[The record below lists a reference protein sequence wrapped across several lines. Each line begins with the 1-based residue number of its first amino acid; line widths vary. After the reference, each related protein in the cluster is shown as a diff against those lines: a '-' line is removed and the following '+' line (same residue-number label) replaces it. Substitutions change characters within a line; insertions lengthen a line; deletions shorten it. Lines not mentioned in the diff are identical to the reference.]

1 MITFIIKGF
10 YLLFVSQ
17 YSHLDINR
25 DILIKYRVSSVN
37 SVDLLSGTMIL
48 FIVVVSDW
56 CIMNL
61 DHGWWINILL
71 NLLLIYP
78 PIKSTFDLYSTLLHF
93 LYPTSD
99 AM

>member
-1 MITFIIKGF
+1 M
-10 YLLFVSQ
+10 SHN
-17 YSHLDINR
+17 SHLDIDR
-25 DILIKYRVSSVN
+25 DILIKYRVSSDS
-37 SVDLLSGTMIL
+37 SVDLLSGTVIL

-78 PIKSTFDLYSTLLHF
+78 PNKSTFDLYSTLLRF

>member
-1 MITFIIKGF
+1 
-10 YLLFVSQ
+10 
-17 YSHLDINR
+17 
-25 DILIKYRVSSVN
+25 
-37 SVDLLSGTMIL
+37 MIL

-56 CIMNL
+56 CIMNF
-61 DHGWWINILL
+61 DHDWWISILL

-78 PIKSTFDLYSTLLHF
+78 PIKSTFDLILYSTLLHF